1 MDNKNYYELLEIDKN
16 ASQEIMDKAYK
27 LLVKKYHPDLQKQD
41 NKEEYEKIIKK
52 INEAYEVLSD
62 KNKRKEYDDSL
73 QQNYISKE
81 EYIKLYDEN
90 KYLKQKLNNIINQVN
105 ITNSNADTNI
115 QKNIS
120 YHNNISNQEDIY
132 KDYENKFNE
141 AINKAYYDSYIQDL
155 KNRGYKIKY
164 KKSFKSYL
172 ISIFSILLTILIAI
186 LIFQIPFIKNYFI
199 NLYTENEIIK
209 TLIDFILNLFNK

>member
-16 ASQEIMDKAYK
+16 ASQEIIDKAYK
-27 LLVKKYHPDLQKQD
+27 LLVKKYHPDLQKEN

-105 ITNSNADTNI
+105 ITNSNANTNI

-120 YHNNISNQEDIY
+120 YHNKINNQENIY

-209 TLIDFILNLFNK
+209 TIIDFISNFFYK